1 MANDESLNPNAE
13 GQTAEEI
20 AAQMEEAIKNAEQAA
35 SEEQGD
41 DTTVTDVDPVQ
52 ALIDAQEE
60 IAGLKE
66 QVLRAQAEQQNVRR
80 RAERDVESARKY
92 ALEKFASELV
102 PVADNL
108 DRALDTI
115 DADNEAMKAVGEGI
129 ELTRKSFLEVLA
141 KNKLEQLDP
150 VGEPFDPQFH
160 EAMSMIDAPDAEPN
174 TVLNVVQKGY
184 TLNGRLVRAAMVVIS
199 KPAPKVDAQ
208 A

>member
-1 MANDESLNPNAE
+1 MANDESINPNAE

-20 AAQMEEAIKNAEQAA
+20 AAQVEEAIKNAEQAA

-41 DTTVTDVDPVQ
+41 DATVTDVDPVQ

-60 IAGLKE
+60 IANLKE

-80 RAERDVESARKY
+80 RAERDVDNARKY

-108 DRALDTI
+108 DRALETI
-115 DADNEAMKAVGEGI
+115 DAENDAMKSVGEGI

-199 KPAPKVDAQ
+199 KPSPKVDAQ